1 MPRSVCAAPTNHV
14 LLRRYAR
21 QRRPADLEELVRR
34 FQPLARGLAR
44 RYRLR
49 AVPRDDLEQAAYL
62 GLVKALRGFDPD
74 LGRAFST
81 YAVPTILGE
90 IRRQCRASMWA
101 AHVPRLVQERV
112 RLVRQT
118 ADQLRA
124 QLGRSP
130 RVREIAARLE
140 CDEEIVVESLTAA
153 AALGSVS
160 LDRPSAREDEDR
172 SSVVEALGHEDPG
185 FEFVECRATIEDAL
199 TRLDDDER
207 LVLRLRYADE
217 RTFAEI
223 GQELALGPAEAARLA
238 RRSLDHLRAL
248 TNDAEQ
254 RIAA

>member
-1 MPRSVCAAPTNHV
+1 MPRSVCAAPTNHL

-34 FQPLARGLAR
+34 FQPLARSLAR
-44 RYRLR
+44 RYRVR
-49 AVPRDDLEQAAYL
+49 AVARDDLEQAAYL
-62 GLVKALRGFDPD
+62 GLVKALRRFDPD
-74 LGRAFST
+74 RGHAFST

-90 IRRQCRASMWA
+90 IRRQCRAAMWP

-118 ADQLRA
+118 ADQLGA
-124 QLGRSP
+124 ELGRSP
-130 RVREIAARLE
+130 KAREIAARLE
-140 CDEEIVVESLTAA
+140 CDEETVVESLTAA

-160 LDRPSAREDEDR
+160 LDRPSACDDEYR
-172 SSVVEALGHEDPG
+172 PSVVEALGHEDPG

-238 RRSLDHLRAL
+238 RRSIDRLRAL
-248 TNDAEQ
+248 TNDADQ
-254 RIAA
+254 SVAA